1 MPGFNYHF
9 KQFRETA
16 EFTISAGTKQLEI
29 TITLIPTPEIRSGP
43 IRWTKFIGKK
53 LTWLVSN
60 FAKTMSLTSLEIL
73 AKF

>member
-53 LTWLVSN
+53 LTWPANN
-60 FAKTMSLTSLEIL
+60 FAKTMSLMSLEIP